1 MKKKA
6 VLSLALCLALV
17 FALALPGFAANYDQ
31 PAQELKDIGLFQ
43 GTNNGF
49 ELDRAA
55 TRTEAGVMLV
65 RLLGMEQQA
74 KEQFAAGEISHP
86 FQDVP
91 AWADAYVAW
100 MYKNGLTKGVDAT
113 HFGTGDCNAQ
123 MYSTFVLRALGY
135 SEADGDFTYAEA
147 LKMAER
153 LGLYQSEFL
162 SDAFLRDEVAAMSYQ
177 ALATR
182 VKGTETTLLQ
192 KLVDDGVVKQEAA
205 RELLDKQAIYAE
217 YCAATK
223 LPEGRIAMAMRSTV
237 KMAARIPALGMTTES
252 TADADMAVILDEN
265 GMQMSAVVKST
276 TGEQTATVREWLK
289 DGWLYV
295 DGGEDGKYKAE
306 LNLAGLDDLSDLGM
320 VDLSAAEAGPL
331 YLFDKIVKNA
341 DGSYTISYNPALN
354 DIVNEMVSA
363 QIGDDQSVKINFKL
377 NDTTVYFKDGQM
389 QKILS
394 KMEVA
399 VATEVGGQTVDMDM
413 DMDITVDITA
423 WGDAVTITYPADL
436 DTYPELTDDML
447 TDTAA

>member
-100 MYKNGLTKGVDAT
+100 MYKNGLTNGVDAT
-113 HFGTGDCNAQ
+113 HFGTGACNAQ

-147 LKMAER
+147 LKKAEH

-205 RELLDKQAIYAE
+205 RKLLDKQALYAE
-217 YCAATK
+217 YCAAAK

-237 KMAARIPALGMTTES
+237 KMATRIPALGMTES

-276 TGEQTATVREWLK
+276 TGELTATVREWLK
-289 DGWLYV
+289 DGWIYV
-295 DGGEDGKYKAE
+295 DGGEDGKYKTE
-306 LNLAGLDDLSDLGM
+306 LNLVGLDDLSDLGIA
-320 VDLSAAEAGPL
+320 DLSAAEAGPL

-354 DIVNEMVSA
+354 DIVNEMVNA
-363 QIGDDQSVKINFKL
+363 QTGDDQSVKMNFKL

-436 DTYPELTDDML
+436 DTYPELTGDML